1 MGLEFL
7 KLKKYVSKA
16 DFLEILPYLTFDSLY
31 SGDNSQVL
39 IRFIV
44 INFVSAFLHRD
55 MVFDAKAIDFDFEV
69 QAEHLQN
76 EMRNVEKMFPKI
88 VSA

>member
-1 MGLEFL
+1 M
-7 KLKKYVSKA
+7 
-16 DFLEILPYLTFDSLY
+16 EILPYLTFDSLY

-39 IRFIV
+39 LRFIV
-44 INFVSAFLHRD
+44 INFVSAFLRRD

-69 QAEHLQN
+69 QVDNLQPD
-76 EMRNVEKMFPKI
+76 MRNVEERMFPKI